1 MKDKE
6 SVLGKNEITNALV
19 EEGFD
24 EDEASRAYEIIL
36 DELERGLRTG
46 RVLYFRRMFK
56 VWPARMPP
64 RRYWDNWN
72 KKHIYFGERIM
83 LKIKP
88 FFLKDRNMPATRKI
102 RAGRRSREMEKEI
115 SLAEMP
121 PNNNPTVLAIS
132 RGQLG
137 KANRALKKLGVSLPS
152 LEEKERAVRFFLNRG
167 IDPILYSSASLAKQI
182 RSLHNN
188 HVQEINRNGQE
199 PPKNA

>member
-1 MKDKE
+1 
-6 SVLGKNEITNALV
+6 
-19 EEGFD
+19 
-24 EDEASRAYEIIL
+24 
-36 DELERGLRTG
+36 
-46 RVLYFRRMFK
+46 MFK

-152 LEEKERAVRFFLNRG
+152 LEEKEKVVRFFLNRG
-167 IDPILYSSASLAKQI
+167 INPTLQTSSSLAKQI

>member
-102 RAGRRSREMEKEI
+102 RAGRRSKEMEKEI
-115 SLAEMP
+115 ALAEMP
-121 PNNNPTVLAIS
+121 PHNLPTVLAIS

-137 KANRALKKLGVSLPS
+137 KAARALKKLGVSLPS
-152 LEEKERAVRFFLNRG
+152 LEEKEKVVRFFLNRG
-167 IDPILYSSASLAKQI
+167 INPIAHTSSSLARQI
-182 RSLHNN
+182 RSLQNN
-188 HVQEINRNGQE
+188 HAQEINRNGQGG
-199 PPKNA
+199 PKNA